1 MAKVIGVGGVFFKAQ
16 DPEAVRAWYAR
27 VLGVEFASWGG
38 THWTNAPDSVSVLT
52 LFKPDTDK
60 FNPSTQP
67 FMLNLIVEDLDGL
80 LAKAKAAGE
89 TPAGGRGLRLRQ
101 IRLADGSRGREG
113 GTLGTQIAARSAI
126 KIGRGDR

>member
-67 FMLNLIVEDLDGL
+67 FMLNLIVEDMDGV

-89 TPAGGRGLRLRQ
+89 TPLGAEDSDFGKFAWLMDPAGV
-101 IRLADGSRGREG
+101 
-113 GTLGTQIAARSAI
+113 
-126 KIGRGDR
+126 KIELWEPK